1 MRWFDVSKN
10 NIKLH
15 LKKSQR
21 LIKKLWKTCWTP
33 GWLRAINH
41 ELSQVKTFA
50 CMRGGWRNPR
60 RFWNENTV
68 QFVSSPTSI
77 NRHHVHRF
85 HGNSL
90 NSMRMDTEYLMK
102 QRGLQSRP
110 HLQCSSGALW
120 SPMQAGQVQVVPV
133 EVSWSPHR
141 DRMCDRD
148 WSTSLAQIQMFNCF
162 L

>member
-10 NIKLH
+10 DIKLH
-15 LKKSQR
+15 KKSQT
-21 LIKKLWKTCWTP
+21 LLKKTVKTCWTP
-33 GWLRAINH
+33 DWLRAINH

-77 NRHHVHRF
+77 NRHHVHCF
-85 HGNSL
+85 HGKSL
-90 NSMRMDTEYLMK
+90 NSMGMDTEYLNTSWNNESFSLGHTSNALLVLCEVRCR
-102 QRGLQSRP
+102 QYRCRWCRWRFHGLLIATGCAIVGP
-110 HLQCSSGALW
+110 
-120 SPMQAGQVQVVPV
+120 
-133 EVSWSPHR
+133 
-141 DRMCDRD
+141 
-148 WSTSLAQIQMFNCF
+148 TSLVQIFKCF